1 MTQHKVG
8 KTLKCASIDVAN
20 SILRHGA
27 DTLRRSYPYCT
38 VRKTNLPKGASKVKR
53 LPPLRS
59 LQERERAFTLS
70 NLTRKETGA
79 PNLDKEREHNVKGKR
94 KRTGVLN
101 LSKRSVRERERAFSV
116 SLVSK
121 KEKQRE
127 RERAFSVSK
136 SKRKLA
142 GQLRAQLT
150 QLSSAQPT
158 KTQGRANAA
167 CKVFTVRNP
176 KPSFGFFLQAGAH
189 KELRNAKKLQLHSK
203 HSTKHASRLSQREPY
218 LRVGFQAKKDL

>member
-79 PNLDKEREHNVKGKR
+79 PNFDKEREHNVKSKR

-101 LSKRSVRERERAFSV
+101 LSKLQEREA
-116 SLVSK
+116 LE
-121 KEKQRE
+121 KEN
-127 RERAFSVSK
+127 
-136 SKRKLA
+136 
-142 GQLRAQLT
+142 
-150 QLSSAQPT
+150 
-158 KTQGRANAA
+158 GR
-167 CKVFTVRNP
+167 
-176 KPSFGFFLQAGAH
+176 
-189 KELRNAKKLQLHSK
+189 
-203 HSTKHASRLSQREPY
+203 SQSH
-218 LRVGFQAKKDL
+218 